1 MEKDGLRGHTH
12 VNDGESEQGDTH
24 ICAPVVD
31 DRADVRLGVRLLQAH
46 KVKCRCSV
54 HHVYAAPIAS
64 IIFDTFDSGHVQAQR
79 ERNKRQQDRVCM
91 KLFMSYIDLKDVCSP
106 GVYMLEEVV
115 NKEIT
120 VFVHIC
126 AP

>member
-1 MEKDGLRGHTH
+1 M
-12 VNDGESEQGDTH
+12 
-24 ICAPVVD
+24 
-31 DRADVRLGVRLLQAH
+31 
-46 KVKCRCSV
+46 KCRCSV

-106 GVYMLEEVV
+106 GVYMLEEGVCMAEEAEMQMRMWV
-115 NKEIT
+115 NVTTIRNK
-120 VFVHIC
+120 C
-126 AP
+126 